1 MTPQTKD
8 SRFQALV
15 DQLPAVQM
23 STRAFEDGR
32 ASLLVRARAEA
43 AVEPKALKKRRWSWL
58 VAAAALLLSVWSPRS
73 AYAPLRDER
82 QVAQDS
88 GSVPAAQIGD
98 PEATALKAITETAQE
113 PVRYRDAAPHEVRGP
128 KQAAPSTE
136 PLRVASSSEVA
147 FREGWSAL
155 RRGNH
160 ELAVAWFSQVARSSP
175 LAEDAQYW
183 RGRALWDASEPQQ
196 AIAVFMDFV
205 ERYPAASRRAEVA
218 VLLGKLLQAQQHY
231 AAAGG
236 YLTMGLLAEDEATRE
251 QARQA
256 LEALGTNGAD

>member
-1 MTPQTKD
+1 MTQQTQE
-8 SRFQALV
+8 SRLQTLIE
-15 DQLPAVQM
+15 QLPAAQM
-23 STRAFEDGR
+23 SMRAFEDGR

-43 AVEPKALKKRRWSWL
+43 AVEPKALKKHRWFWL
-58 VAAAALLLSVWSPRS
+58 AAAAALLLAFWSPRS

-82 QVAQDS
+82 HVAQDS
-88 GSVPAAQIGD
+88 GSVPAAQISD
-98 PEATALKAITETAQE
+98 PEATAPKAITETAQD
-113 PVRYRDAAPHEVRGP
+113 PVRRREAAPGEVRGP
-128 KQAAPSTE
+128 KQAPPSAE

-160 ELAVAWFSQVARSSP
+160 ELAVAWLSQVAPSSP

-183 RGRALWDASEPQQ
+183 RGRALWDAGEPQQ
-196 AIAVFMDFV
+196 AIAVFEDFV

-218 VLLGKLLQAQQHY
+218 VLLGKLLQSQQHY
-231 AAAGG
+231 AEAGG
-236 YLTMGLLAEDEATRE
+236 YLAIGLLAEDEATRE